1 VAAVPAEDGNNIKN
15 ENEEETMKSGPNW
28 LKIIGIG
35 LLVVVIG
42 GFFWYQS
49 TRNRL
54 ITLQESTSSAWAQVE
69 TQLQRRYDLIP
80 NLVNAV
86 KGYAKHEK
94 SIFENIAAARAR
106 LAGAGTVSQKIAASN
121 QMESALARLLV
132 VVENYPNLKADQNF
146 RQLMDELAGTENR
159 IGVARKRFN
168 DQVQLF
174 NQTIR
179 QFPYYIVAKRL
190 NLKAMP
196 YFESEKAAQTAPQ
209 VSFE

>member
-1 VAAVPAEDGNNIKN
+1 
-15 ENEEETMKSGPNW
+15 
-28 LKIIGIG
+28 
-35 LLVVVIG
+35 
-42 GFFWYQS
+42 
-49 TRNRL
+49 
-54 ITLQESTSSAWAQVE
+54 QVE